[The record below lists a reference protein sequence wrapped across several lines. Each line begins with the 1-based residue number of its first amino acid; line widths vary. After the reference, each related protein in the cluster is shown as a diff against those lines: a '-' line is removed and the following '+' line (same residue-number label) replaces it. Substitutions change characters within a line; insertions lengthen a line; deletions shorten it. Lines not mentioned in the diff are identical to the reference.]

1 MTAGRFAFVVA
12 VLVPIAC
19 GAAPAVGPRAGAER
33 GTTAPS
39 SSRAPSS
46 SDVTK
51 ELALGDRAPAFRRAS
66 VNGMG
71 AVVVPN
77 GKPTLLYL
85 FAFDWGGGPGAKAV
99 EELRKRYASRGLVVV
114 GVAFDVSAA
123 DDRRNAED
131 VGRSAT
137 SDGLGF
143 PVTWSAPR
151 DIPERYRPESTA
163 QLYVLDASGRL
174 RFTHVV
180 GRQPERALDPEV
192 TAAVEDV
199 LGAW

>member
-1 MTAGRFAFVVA
+1 MTAARAAFVVA

-19 GAAPAVGPRAGAER
+19 GAAPAAGPRAGPA
-33 GTTAPS
+33 TTSPS
-39 SSRAPSS
+39 SSEAPSS
-46 SDVTK
+46 SDLPK
-51 ELALGDRAPAFRRAS
+51 RPAPGDRAPAFRRAS
-66 VNGMG
+66 VNGLG
-71 AVVVPN
+71 DVVVPN
-77 GKPTLLYL
+77 GKPTLLHF
-85 FAFDWGGGPGAKAV
+85 FAYDWGGGPGARAV
-99 EELRKRYASRGLVVV
+99 EQLRKRYASRGLVVV

-123 DDRRNAED
+123 DDRRNAEA
-131 VGRSAT
+131 VGRAAA

-151 DIPERYRPESTA
+151 DIPERYGPDSIA